1 MARLRGIAER
11 GLASADPGVQRE
23 ALATC
28 VEECDRVLS
37 MLNSLMDIAEADHG
51 TLRLALAE
59 VPLRSVMADA
69 VDLYED
75 TADQKGVRLS
85 IADGP
90 EVVVVADRDRLR
102 QVVANLV
109 DNATK
114 YTPAGGRVTL
124 AARTEGREAVMTVTD
139 TGVGIAP
146 ADQSRIWQRLYRA
159 DPSRSERGLGLG
171 LSLVRAYVRA
181 HGGEAEVASEPGHGS
196 TFTIRVPLAGPATGS
211 RLPASGAWHLTRL

>member
-1 MARLRGIAER
+1 
-11 GLASADPGVQRE
+11 
-23 ALATC
+23 
-28 VEECDRVLS
+28 
-37 MLNSLMDIAEADHG
+37 
-51 TLRLALAE
+51 
-59 VPLRSVMADA
+59 
-69 VDLYED
+69 
-75 TADQKGVRLS
+75 
-85 IADGP
+85 
-90 EVVVVADRDRLR
+90 
-102 QVVANLV
+102 
-109 DNATK
+109 
-114 YTPAGGRVTL
+114 
-124 AARTEGREAVMTVTD
+124 MTVTD